1 MTTYSPSPRPT
12 FDGPT
17 RITRTDVTRHVW
29 GDHEAGE
36 VNDWIYASTDKV
48 HCLVFGVGPEGS
60 YRHSEEFRTIF
71 GADEYLHVLEGE
83 MILMSPETGHV
94 VHVPTGQG
102 ASFGPDTWQHVYA
115 HGGQPLRVLEL
126 FAPPPSAGTSG
137 AHARTRPYLETSD
150 WRYQRD
156 EDLAVGQAAPGP
168 FRVHDGRNAMLR
180 YEPGVLTGV
189 ELAAEHLTAG
199 WIEISP
205 GGVSRQHA
213 HGGDLILFALTPGT
227 YVRASKRDGEV
238 VAELGPEDVMYIPAG
253 STYDIRNVGGET
265 CRLVF
270 GVAPS
275 FLP

>member
-1 MTTYSPSPRPT
+1 MTKYSPSPRPT

-48 HCLVFGVGPEGS
+48 HCLVFGVGPQGS

-94 VHVPTGQG
+94 VHVPTGHG

-137 AHARTRPYLETSD
+137 AHARTRPYLEKAD
-150 WRYQRD
+150 WRYQRN
-156 EDLAVGQAAPGP
+156 EDLAAGTAAPGP
-168 FRVHDGRNAMLR
+168 FRVHDGRDAILR

-205 GGVSRQHA
+205 GGVSQQHA

-227 YVRASKRDGEV
+227 YVRASKTDGEV
-238 VAELGPEDVMYIPAG
+238 VAELVPEDVMYIPAG

>member
-1 MTTYSPSPRPT
+1 MTKYSPSPRPT

-48 HCLVFGVGPEGS
+48 HCLVFGVGPQGS

-94 VHVPTGQG
+94 VHVPTGHG

-137 AHARTRPYLETSD
+137 AHARTRPYLEKAD
-150 WRYQRD
+150 WRYQRN
-156 EDLAVGQAAPGP
+156 EDLAAGTAAPGP
-168 FRVHDGRNAMLR
+168 FRVHDGRDAILR

-205 GGVSRQHA
+205 GGVSQQHA

-227 YVRASKRDGEV
+227 YVRASKTDGEV
-238 VAELGPEDVMYIPAG
+238 VAELGPEDVMYIPAD

>member
-1 MTTYSPSPRPT
+1 MTTYKPSPRPT

-17 RITRTDVTRHVW
+17 LITRMGVTRHVW
-29 GDHEAGE
+29 GDNEAGE

-60 YRHSEEFRTIF
+60 YRHSKEFRTIF

-83 MILMSPETGHV
+83 MVLINPETGHV
-94 VHVPTGQG
+94 VHVPTGHG

-115 HGGQPLRVLEL
+115 HGGEPLRVLEL

-137 AHARTRPYLETSD
+137 AHARTRPYLEQSD
-150 WRYQRD
+150 WRYYDDTHLGGGRNHG
-156 EDLAVGQAAPGP
+156 A
-168 FRVHDGRNAMLR
+168 FTVHDGRDAVLR

-189 ELAAEHLTAG
+189 EISTQHLTAG
-199 WIEISP
+199 WIELSP
-205 GGVSRQHA
+205 GGIATGKA
-213 HGGDLILFALTPGT
+213 HGGDLILFSLSGST
-227 YVRASKRDGEV
+227 YVRASHGEGEV
-238 VAELGPEDVMYIPAG
+238 VAELGDEDAMYVPAG
-253 STYDIRNVGGET
+253 STYDIRNVGAQR
-265 CRLVF
+265 CKLVF

>member
-1 MTTYSPSPRPT
+1 MTEYSPSPRPT
-12 FDGPT
+12 FDGPA
-17 RITRTDVTRHVW
+17 RITRADVTRHVW
-29 GDHEAGE
+29 GDQEAGE

-48 HCLVFGVGPEGS
+48 HCLVFGVGPQGS
-60 YRHSEEFRTIF
+60 YRHSPEFRTVF

-94 VHVPTGQG
+94 VHVPTGHG
-102 ASFGPDTWQHVYA
+102 ASFGPNTWQHVYA

-137 AHARTRPYLETSD
+137 AHARTRPYLERDD
-150 WRYQRD
+150 WRYHRD
-156 EDLAVGQAAPGP
+156 EDLAAGRAAPGP
-168 FRVHDGRNAMLR
+168 FRVHDGHDAMLR

-189 ELAAEHLTAG
+189 ELASEHLTAG
-199 WIEISP
+199 WIELSP
-205 GGVSRQHA
+205 GGISQQHA

-227 YVRASKRDGEV
+227 YVRASDPAGQV
-238 VAELGPEDVMYIPAG
+238 VAELGPEDAMYVPAG
-253 STYDIRNVGGET
+253 STYDLRNVGGET

>member
-1 MTTYSPSPRPT
+1 MTAYRPSPRPT
-12 FDGPT
+12 FDGPA
-17 RITRTDVTRHVW
+17 RITRADVTRHVW
-29 GDHEAGE
+29 GDREAGE
-36 VNDWIYASTDKV
+36 VNDWIYASTDRI
-48 HCLVFGVGPEGS
+48 HCLVFGVGPQGS

-83 MILMSPETGHV
+83 MILADPQTGGIV
-94 VHVPTGQG
+94 RVPAGRG

-115 HGGQPLRVLEL
+115 HGTEPLRVLEL

-137 AHARTRPYLETSD
+137 AHARTRPYLERSD
-150 WRYQRD
+150 WRYAD
-156 EDLAVGQAAPGP
+156 DAHLDGGGAPLP
-168 FRVHDGRNAMLR
+168 FRVHDGRDAILR

-205 GGVSRQHA
+205 GGVSEARA
-213 HGGDLILFALTPGT
+213 HGGDLLLFALAGSTF
-227 YVRASKRDGEV
+227 VRASDGEGQV
-238 VAELGPEDVMYIPAG
+238 VAELGPEDAMYVPMG
-253 STYDIRNVGGET
+253 STYDIRNVGAGT

>member
-1 MTTYSPSPRPT
+1 
-12 FDGPT
+12 
-17 RITRTDVTRHVW
+17 
-29 GDHEAGE
+29 
-36 VNDWIYASTDKV
+36 
-48 HCLVFGVGPEGS
+48 
-60 YRHSEEFRTIF
+60 
-71 GADEYLHVLEGE
+71 
-83 MILMSPETGHV
+83 
-94 VHVPTGQG
+94 
-102 ASFGPDTWQHVYA
+102 
-115 HGGQPLRVLEL
+115 
-126 FAPPPSAGTSG
+126 
-137 AHARTRPYLETSD
+137 
-150 WRYQRD
+150 
-156 EDLAVGQAAPGP
+156 
-168 FRVHDGRNAMLR
+168 VHDGRDAMLR

-205 GGVSRQHA
+205 GGVSQQHA

-227 YVRASKRDGEV
+227 YVRASKSDGEV

>member
-1 MTTYSPSPRPT
+1 MTKYSPSPRPT

-48 HCLVFGVGPEGS
+48 HCLVFGVGPQGS

-94 VHVPTGQG
+94 VHVPTGHG

-137 AHARTRPYLETSD
+137 AHARTRPYLEQAD

-156 EDLAVGQAAPGP
+156 EDLAAGAATPGP
-168 FRVHDGRNAMLR
+168 FRVHDGRDAILR

-205 GGVSRQHA
+205 GGVSQQHA

-227 YVRASKRDGEV
+227 YVRASKTDGEV

-253 STYDIRNVGGET
+253 STYDISNVGGET